1 MKKRVLSLLLLAAM
15 AASLLALP
23 AQAAAPSNRFYD
35 LNGDAFMTVEPL
47 RLMGIMDGY
56 SDGNF
61 RPNSQITRAQFCKMV
76 VCALNAE
83 DELGLYRTVTIY
95 PDVKPSHWAAAYINM
110 AAKGKKAISG
120 FSDGKF
126 YPDRT
131 VTLGQAATI
140 LLRTLGYKD
149 ENIGGVWPDSYLSFA
164 ASIGLTDGL
173 DTSLCNA
180 PLSRADAAI
189 LFTNLL
195 RADVQ
200 GEKSVSNF
208 LTAAGLTVK
217 QDMVLVSTNARG
229 PDGKETAMQFSNGEV
244 YQMAGDKVSNG
255 SLNGLKGTLVLD
267 GTRVRTFLPDA
278 RGESR
283 VIHVARI
290 DGYQITDRSGAK
302 YTVTSDTTVFFQGAE
317 SSWGKASSWVNP
329 GTTLTLYLGT
339 AGNVE
344 FIFVGGGDSS
354 TEAVIVYE
362 RYSVKGF
369 ESLTGG
375 VGGYTIYKN
384 GCRATGKDMRPYDV
398 ATYSSATNTIRVCDT
413 RLTGYY
419 ESCTPSPT
427 EPATIR
433 VFGHDFDVLVTA
445 RDTLAKFRP
454 GDQITLLLTEDNKV
468 AGAVKPGTM
477 DASANA
483 IGIATSVSGGSATV
497 KLLCGVEVSGA
508 VDLGPEAGVPDS
520 VLQFRQEELS
530 RMQNRLVR
538 VTSVGKGY
546 IGLVRLG
553 GGVSGALDLEKK
565 RLGASYLAET
575 VNVFRY
581 TPNGIDTITLDDL
594 GPGPIPNGEISYAHT
609 NWAGQVDVIAVGT
622 VGKNATIYGRT
633 SISMNDRDFSYISI
647 YNDGGLAAGPFRSTY
662 DIAGGVYVAAEV
674 TDMGT
679 GGFSSLKPLTAL
691 KDVPNASWTGQSAV
705 TVDGRSYAIPVT
717 VMAYNKDTKS
727 WISPS
732 ETQSIVE
739 IAHAYAKKCDMYAS
753 DDGVIRVI
761 EVGGDFR

>member
-173 DTSLCNA
+173 DTSLGNA

-255 SLNGLKGTLVLD
+255 SLNGLKGT
-267 GTRVRTFLPDA
+267 TAIRSPTAPA
-278 RGESR
+278 RS
-283 VIHVARI
+283 
-290 DGYQITDRSGAK
+290 
-302 YTVTSDTTVFFQGAE
+302 
-317 SSWGKASSWVNP
+317 
-329 GTTLTLYLGT
+329 
-339 AGNVE
+339 
-344 FIFVGGGDSS
+344 
-354 TEAVIVYE
+354 
-362 RYSVKGF
+362 
-369 ESLTGG
+369 
-375 VGGYTIYKN
+375 
-384 GCRATGKDMRPYDV
+384 
-398 ATYSSATNTIRVCDT
+398 
-413 RLTGYY
+413 
-419 ESCTPSPT
+419 TPSPPT
-427 EPATIR
+427 PPSSSR
-433 VFGHDFDVLVTA
+433 G
-445 RDTLAKFRP
+445 RSP
-454 GDQITLLLTEDNKV
+454 
-468 AGAVKPGTM
+468 AGARPAPG
-477 DASANA
+477 
-483 IGIATSVSGGSATV
+483 
-497 KLLCGVEVSGA
+497 
-508 VDLGPEAGVPDS
+508 
-520 VLQFRQEELS
+520 
-530 RMQNRLVR
+530 
-538 VTSVGKGY
+538 
-546 IGLVRLG
+546 
-553 GGVSGALDLEKK
+553 
-565 RLGASYLAET
+565 
-575 VNVFRY
+575 
-581 TPNGIDTITLDDL
+581 
-594 GPGPIPNGEISYAHT
+594 
-609 NWAGQVDVIAVGT
+609 
-622 VGKNATIYGRT
+622 
-633 SISMNDRDFSYISI
+633 
-647 YNDGGLAAGPFRSTY
+647 
-662 DIAGGVYVAAEV
+662 
-674 TDMGT
+674 
-679 GGFSSLKPLTAL
+679 
-691 KDVPNASWTGQSAV
+691 
-705 TVDGRSYAIPVT
+705 
-717 VMAYNKDTKS
+717 
-727 WISPS
+727 
-732 ETQSIVE
+732 
-739 IAHAYAKKCDMYAS
+739 
-753 DDGVIRVI
+753 
-761 EVGGDFR
+761 